1 MAAAAAAAAGT
12 EVRRA
17 TMGRAERV
25 ARAGR
30 PAPGGSSSAGKLSM
44 MANIEAIRASD
55 VHEALQE
62 DALMRFV
69 NFGIFI
75 SRS

>member
-17 TMGRAERV
+17 TEGRAERV

-30 PAPGGSSSAGKLSM
+30 LAPAGSSSAGKLSM
-44 MANIEAIRASD
+44 RANIETVRASH
-55 VHEALQE
+55 VHEAQGRRCLDE
-62 DALMRFV
+62 WV
-69 NFGIFI
+69 NFKMFI
-75 SRS
+75 CGC